1 MAYHAQYMSHTPR
14 ATINETYENLRL
26 FRQKTLTKR
35 KEKEKRKKTMTIAE
49 LFALQAN
56 AIIMVTIT
64 ELKNLEKIGSVE
76 NNLLCLPHI
85 S

>member
-1 MAYHAQYMSHTPR
+1 MVVTSKNIDQ
-14 ATINETYENLRL
+14 N
-26 FRQKTLTKR
+26 
-35 KEKEKRKKTMTIAE
+35 EKEGKKKKTMTIAE

-56 AIIMVTIT
+56 AIIMGTIT
-64 ELKNLEKIGSVE
+64 ELENLEKIGSVE

>member
-1 MAYHAQYMSHTPR
+1 MVVTSKNIDQ
-14 ATINETYENLRL
+14 
-26 FRQKTLTKR
+26 
-35 KEKEKRKKTMTIAE
+35 KEKEGKKKKTMTIAE

-56 AIIMVTIT
+56 AIIMGTIT
-64 ELKNLEKIGSVE
+64 ELENLEKIDSVE